1 MKTFLKNLT
10 ALILSASM
18 AFAQPMIPPS
28 NISPVTS
35 GSVVGRSSAGTGRG
49 ELIRAGDGITIA
61 NGTINATGAGGAPSN
76 ATYITQT
83 PNSSLTNE
91 QALSTLAT
99 GILKSNTG
107 TGIISIAVSGTDF
120 GNVTA
125 AGTLGS
131 SNIVLGQGGKAVATS
146 STLSVSGSNVTVAG
160 NLAVTGNQTV
170 GNLTTTNLT
179 ITGSITGVMAA
190 VNGGTGFSSTALGNI
205 IVGNNTT
212 TYGQLGVGA
221 NGRVLTANS
230 SATLGVSWDV
240 AGGGNITGPTMTANA
255 VVVGAGGS
263 GIAPLASLGTTGHPL
278 VSAGAGAPPAFGVL
292 GVAGGGTSLATL
304 TAQSILIGN
313 GTNTPIQLAPGTS
326 GNVVTSNGTAWVSAA
341 PTGGTGTL
349 TLKQWTA
356 MDNQPPATSYATWSV
371 RGTPPVALLN
381 FSGTA
386 SSSGVFVGRIPQG
399 ADFTTGITIIVNWTA
414 ETATSGAVVWNGAFE
429 KCNTDIDS
437 GSFATGVDSAA
448 STTSGTSGIP
458 NTTSWNFSGA
468 QIDGL
473 AAGDM
478 FRVQILR
485 DPATAGDDM
494 TGNAQLLTLE
504 IQQR

>member
-10 ALILSASM
+10 AFLLSASM

-28 NISPVTS
+28 NISPVTG

-49 ELIRAGDGITIA
+49 EVIRAGDGITIA

-146 STLSVSGSNVTVAG
+146 STLSVSGSNVTVTG

-313 GTNTPIQLAPGTS
+313 GTNTPIELAPGTS
-326 GNVVTSNGTAWVSAA
+326 GNVVTSNGTAWTSATPA
-341 PTGGTGTL
+341 SGGTL
-349 TLKQWTA
+349 TKVQWTA
-356 MDNQPPATSYATWSV
+356 AQNQPPAANYATFDTRNS
-371 RGTPPVALLN
+371 VALLN
-381 FSGTA
+381 FDADADESA
-386 SSSGVFVGRIPQG
+386 IFVGILPE
-399 ADFTTGITIIVNWTA
+399 ATSLTTGMSIIIKWTA
-414 ETATSGAVVWNGAFE
+414 QSATSGDCVWVVAWE
-429 KCNTDIDS
+429 RCNTDIDS
-437 GSFATGVDSAA
+437 DSFATGVSVTT
-448 STTSGTSGIP
+448 TTSGTSGIP
-458 NTTSWNFSGA
+458 NTTTVNFNGTTEV
-468 QIDGL
+468 DGVQP
-473 AAGDM
+473 GDM
-478 FRVQILR
+478 FRIQVTR
-485 DPATAGDDM
+485 DANAGGDTM
-494 TGNAQLLTLE
+494 TGDAQVLTLE
-504 IQQR
+504 ARQR